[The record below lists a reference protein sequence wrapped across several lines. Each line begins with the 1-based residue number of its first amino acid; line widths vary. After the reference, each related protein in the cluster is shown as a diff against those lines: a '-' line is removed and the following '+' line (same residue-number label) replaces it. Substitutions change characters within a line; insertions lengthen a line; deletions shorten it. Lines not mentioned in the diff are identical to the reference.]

1 MSGEEKVLSTQ
12 VTLVGVTK
20 VGSVSRNFGIKYQPD
35 RGLARQDPKVIAE
48 VANLQRTYALVSV
61 RFSDTN

>member
-1 MSGEEKVLSTQ
+1 MTLHTR
-12 VTLVGVTK
+12 VTLVGITK

-35 RGLARQDPKVIAE
+35 RGLARQDPKVVAE
-48 VANLQRTYALVSV
+48 VANLQKVYALVAV